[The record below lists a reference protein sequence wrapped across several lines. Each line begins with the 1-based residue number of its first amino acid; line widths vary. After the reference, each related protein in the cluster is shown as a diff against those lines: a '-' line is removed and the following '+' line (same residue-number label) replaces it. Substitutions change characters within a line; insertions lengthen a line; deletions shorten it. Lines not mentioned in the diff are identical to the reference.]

1 MDSKLGL
8 TANNNGNLILVPIP
22 ALTEERRKD
31 LIKYVHQLIEDGRV
45 SIRNIRRDILHELKT
60 FGEIEHISEDEIHR
74 QETKIQKLTDN
85 YVSLLNTLQENKEK
99 DLMDF

>member
-1 MDSKLGL
+1 MPRQYIQKILEGMQIPVIEKAIMDSKLGL

-60 FGEIEHISEDEIHR
+60 FGEI
-74 QETKIQKLTDN
+74 
-85 YVSLLNTLQENKEK
+85 
-99 DLMDF
+99 